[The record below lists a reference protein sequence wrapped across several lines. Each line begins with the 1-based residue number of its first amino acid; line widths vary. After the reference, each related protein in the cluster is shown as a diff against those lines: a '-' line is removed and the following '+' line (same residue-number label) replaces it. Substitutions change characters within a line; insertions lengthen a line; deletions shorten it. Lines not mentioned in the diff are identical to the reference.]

1 MSEQTNKPNAMYK
14 VAAFIVDKRQG
25 FILFFVIAAIFCAIS
40 SGWVVVNDD
49 ITSYLPDTT
58 ETRRGLDIMEEEFT
72 TFGTAKV
79 MVDNITYSE
88 AEDIAD
94 RLEKIEGVSGVE
106 FDDTE
111 DHYKNSAALFD
122 VTFDGEETDEISVEA
137 MKTVR
142 EELSDYDT
150 YISSSVGEGKSDL
163 IAQEMNVVILIVAG
177 IILLVLLLT
186 SQTYAEIPVLVLTFG
201 AAAILNKGTNYMLGE
216 ISFVS
221 NSIAVVLQLALAI
234 DYAIILCHRYTEER
248 VNLDAREAVV
258 VALSKSIP
266 EISSSCLTTIS
277 GMLAMMFMQF
287 GLGKDLGIV
296 LVKAIFFSLLSV
308 FALMPG
314 LLMMF
319 SKLIDK
325 THHKNFIPD
334 VTVIGKFAVKSR
346 YIIAPI
352 FALLLIIGCI
362 ASGRCNYVY
371 GYSTLSTVKKS
382 ESTIAEERIDEVFG
396 TDNMMVIMVPNGD
409 YEKEG
414 KLLRELESLDI
425 TESALGL
432 SNVEIDDGDYVLTD
446 SLTPRQFAEL
456 TDLDIDIAKLLYTAY
471 AADQESYG
479 QIVSGLESYSVPLID
494 MFDFLYEQKE
504 KGYVE
509 LDADLEKDLDD
520 LNDELTDAKAQLL
533 GENYSRMLI
542 YTNLPEEGEET
553 FAELARIHD
562 VIYKYYPE
570 DSSYLV
576 GDSTS
581 DFDLSSSF
589 VGDSNLISV
598 LTALFVIIILVFTFN
613 SAGLPILLM
622 MVIQG
627 SIWMNFSYPTITNT
641 NIFFLSFLIV
651 SSIQMGANI
660 DYAIV
665 VCTRYNDLKRSMPIK
680 EAAIAAVNQAFP
692 TILTS
697 GSILCTAGSLI
708 GLFSSDCAIA
718 SVGECIG
725 RGTLISIILVLIVLP
740 EILVIGDRI
749 VEKTSFTL
757 KRRDLV
763 KSYKGVTRVNGRVR
777 GYVNGFVDA
786 RITGLIHG
794 DVNAVLSSDS
804 ISEEKLEAALKSGE
818 DGIESD
824 DVKDDTKGETVK

>member
-1 MSEQTNKPNAMYK
+1 MYK
-14 VAAFIVDKRQG
+14 ISAFIVDKRQG
-25 FILFFVIAAIFCAIS
+25 FILFFVIAALFCAVS
-40 SGWVVVNDD
+40 SGWVKVNDD
-49 ITSYLPDTT
+49 ITSYLPEST
-58 ETRRGLDIMEEEFT
+58 ETRRGLDIMESEFT

-88 AEDIAD
+88 AENLCE
-94 RLEKIEGVSGVE
+94 RLEKIEGISGIE
-106 FDDTE
+106 FDGTE
-111 DHYKNSAALFD
+111 EHFKDSAALFD
-122 VTFDGEETDEISVEA
+122 VTFDGEETDSISLSA
-137 MKTVR
+137 MTSLK
-142 EELSDYDT
+142 EELSAYDT
-150 YISSSVGEGKSDL
+150 YISSTVGEETSDL
-163 IAQEMNVVILIVAG
+163 IAEEMNVVILIVAV
-177 IILLVLLLT
+177 IILAVLLLT

-201 AAAILNKGTNYMLGE
+201 AAALLNMGTNYLLGE

-248 VNLDAREAVV
+248 ESLGARDAVV
-258 VALSKSIP
+258 AALAKSIP
-266 EISSSCLTTIS
+266 EISSSCLTTVS

-287 GLGKDLGIV
+287 GIGKDLGVV
-296 LVKAIFFSLLSV
+296 LVKAILLSLLSV

-325 THHKNFIPD
+325 THHKNFIPN
-334 VTVIGKFAVKSR
+334 VTVIGRFAVKTR
-346 YIIAPI
+346 YIIAPV
-352 FALLLIIGCI
+352 FALLLVAGCI

-382 ESTIAEERIDEVFG
+382 ETAVAEERIDEVFG
-396 TDNMMVIMVPNGD
+396 NDNMMVIIVPNGD
-409 YEKEG
+409 YEREG
-414 KLLRELESLDI
+414 TLLRELESLDI

-432 SNVEIDDGDYVLTD
+432 SNVEVDDDYVLTD

-471 AADQESYG
+471 AADKESYG
-479 QIVSGLESYSVPLID
+479 QIVGGLEGYGVPLID
-494 MFDFLYEQKE
+494 MFDFLYEQKQ
-504 KGYVE
+504 KGYVQ
-509 LDADLEKDLDD
+509 LDDDLEKELDD
-520 LNDELTDAKAQLL
+520 LNKELTNAKAQLL

-542 YTNLPEEGEET
+542 FTNLPEEGEET
-553 FAELARIHD
+553 FEQLKKIHE

-570 DSSYLV
+570 ESSYLV

-581 DFDLSSSF
+581 DYDLSSSF

-598 LTALFVIIILVFTFN
+598 LTALFVIVILVFTFN

-622 MVIQG
+622 MIIQG
-627 SIWMNFSYPTITNT
+627 SIWLNFSYPTVTGN

-665 VCTRYNDLKRSMPIK
+665 VCSRYTDLKRTMPIK
-680 EAAIAAVNQAFP
+680 EAAVEAVNQAFP

-697 GSILCTAGSLI
+697 GSILATAGTLI

-725 RGTLISIILVLIVLP
+725 RGTLISILLVRIVLP
-740 EILVIGDRI
+740 ELLGIGERI
-749 VEKTSFTL
+749 VEKTTFTI
-757 KRRDLV
+757 KGRNFV
-763 KSYKGVTRVNGRVR
+763 KSYKGVTRVSGRVR

-786 RITGLIHG
+786 KMSGLIHG
-794 DVNAVLSSDS
+794 DVNAVLSTDS
-804 ISEEKLEAALKSGE
+804 ISEEKLEEAIKG
-818 DGIESD
+818 GTESE
-824 DVKDDTKGETVK
+824 DTKGETVI